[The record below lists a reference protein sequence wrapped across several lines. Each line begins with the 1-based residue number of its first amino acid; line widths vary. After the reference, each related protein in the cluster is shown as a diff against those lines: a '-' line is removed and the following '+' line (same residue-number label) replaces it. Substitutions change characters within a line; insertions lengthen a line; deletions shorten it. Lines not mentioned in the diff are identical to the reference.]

1 VANLPWTKWSPLSG
15 LVSVVFWV
23 VVLILVGDGAGDLDR
38 EILAYYGD
46 DSNRNQ
52 EIATFFLILAAS
64 LFFLWFLAELRQR
77 LLAAEGGP
85 SHMTAL
91 AFSSGL
97 LTTVLLLT
105 ANVFFVATAFATGD
119 DHFRLDPNTHRLIS
133 NIGYGLFV
141 SALTISF
148 VLILVTSILAVRA
161 GALPRWLGW
170 LGFPIA
176 VFMLVSIIFL
186 PFFGFLGWVGLTSI
200 ALTWLPAGAR
210 VEPANVPPE

>member
-15 LVSVVFWV
+15 LASVVLWV

-77 LLAAEGGP
+77 LLAAEGGA
-85 SHMTAL
+85 SYLTTL

-97 LTTVLLLT
+97 LTTALLAT

-119 DHFRLDPNTHRLIS
+119 DDFRLDPNTHRLIS
-133 NIGYGLFV
+133 DVGYGLFV

-148 VLILVTSILAVRA
+148 VLILATSILAVRA
-161 GALPRWLGW
+161 GPLPRWLGW
-170 LGFPIA
+170 LGFPVA

-186 PFFGFLGWVGLTSI
+186 PFFAFLGWVGLTSI
-200 ALTWLPAGAR
+200 ALTWLPASTR
-210 VEPANVPPE
+210 VEPAIPPPE